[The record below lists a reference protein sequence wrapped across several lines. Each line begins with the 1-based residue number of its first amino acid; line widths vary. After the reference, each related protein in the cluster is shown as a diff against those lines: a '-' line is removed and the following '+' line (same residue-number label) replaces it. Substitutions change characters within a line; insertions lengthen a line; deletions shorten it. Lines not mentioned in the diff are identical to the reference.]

1 VKDLNLQQ
9 LRDSLETQF
18 RYNFYQDPKFP
29 YLHSVGIK
37 DIFQS
42 FECNQDDIGFVGVL
56 HLWWVNEDNNIVY
69 DKPTVI
75 KPKGVWHSEWLESAE
90 DGIEQARSLINQNK
104 IFKPEALMEAILKAN
119 IKIAERIQ
127 KKQSRLLQEEDL
139 EEDISTR
146 VLN

>member
-1 VKDLNLQQ
+1 MKELNLQQ
-9 LRDSLETQF
+9 LRHSLETQF
-18 RYNFYQDPKFP
+18 RFKFYQDPKFP

-42 FECNQDDIGFVGVL
+42 FECTQDDIGFVGVL

-90 DGIEQARSLINQNK
+90 EGIELAQSLQINKYNVFNLQKLMWAR
-104 IFKPEALMEAILKAN
+104 
-119 IKIAERIQ
+119 
-127 KKQSRLLQEEDL
+127 
-139 EEDISTR
+139 
-146 VLN
+146 

>member
-127 KKQSRLLQEEDL
+127 KKQLRLLQEEDL

>member
-1 VKDLNLQQ
+1 VKETNLQQ

-18 RYNFYQDPKFP
+18 RLNFYQDPKFP

-37 DIFQS
+37 DVFQS
-42 FECNQDDIGFVGVL
+42 FESNQDNVGFIGVL

-69 DKPTVI
+69 DKPTAI

-90 DGIEQARSLINQNK
+90 EGIERAQSLMNQNK

-119 IKIAERIQ
+119 MKIAERIQ
-127 KKQSRLLQEEDL
+127 KKQLRLLQEEDL
-139 EEDISTR
+139 EEEIPTYM
-146 VLN
+146 LN

>member
-1 VKDLNLQQ
+1 MKDLNLQQ

-127 KKQSRLLQEEDL
+127 KKQLRLLQEEDL